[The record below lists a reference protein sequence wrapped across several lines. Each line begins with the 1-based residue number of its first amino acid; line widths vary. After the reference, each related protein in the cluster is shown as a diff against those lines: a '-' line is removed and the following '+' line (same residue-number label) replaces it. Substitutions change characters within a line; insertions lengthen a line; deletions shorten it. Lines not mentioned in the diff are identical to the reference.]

1 MSKTKNF
8 YVWTVLLTSILIVTL
23 AGCSVMT
30 PTIAPILQSST
41 PAPPYV
47 HYTPLETSNVHLE
60 FDYPG
65 SWFFSEEKIQGTDI
79 ISVGLGDPRL
89 LSVPT
94 RTANE
99 PHGTPS
105 DFGRVNIL
113 IQPVK
118 PGQSLDIL
126 VEPHKQGY
134 ESASWITSINDYRF
148 MIDGYAALA
157 FEYQVEP
164 VDDNGF
170 TSLMFERDIFF
181 IVKDQLYQ
189 ITFLVAEKE
198 RGGDFEQGYEY
209 FFNSLKIVP

>member
-1 MSKTKNF
+1 MN
-8 YVWTVLLTSILIVTL
+8 TSIFRIRCCVLASIQVLIF
-23 AGCSVMT
+23 AGCSIIE
-30 PTIAPILQSST
+30 PSST
-41 PAPPYV
+41 VVSPYTLYV
-47 HYTPLETSNVHLE
+47 PSEASNVQLE
-60 FDYPG
+60 FDYPT
-65 SWFFSEEKIQGTDI
+65 SWIFSEEKNQDGDTVFI
-79 ISVGLGDPRL
+79 GLGDPRL
-89 LSVPT
+89 LIVPT
-94 RTANE
+94 RAPNE
-99 PHGTPS
+99 SHGTPS
-105 DFGRVNIL
+105 DFGRVRIL
-113 IQPVK
+113 IWPIEPDQT
-118 PGQSLDIL
+118 LDIL

-134 ESASWITSINDYRF
+134 ESASWITPINDYRF

-198 RGGDFEQGYEY
+198 RAGDFEQGYEY